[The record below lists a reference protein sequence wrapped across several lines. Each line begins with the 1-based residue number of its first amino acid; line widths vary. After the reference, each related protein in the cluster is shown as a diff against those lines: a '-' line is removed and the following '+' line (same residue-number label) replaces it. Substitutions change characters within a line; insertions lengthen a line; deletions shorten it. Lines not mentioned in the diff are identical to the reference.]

1 MKVRKCL
8 ISTAAIL
15 LLSILLVSCASKST
29 STTQTTAKVQKGT
42 LSVDISASGNL
53 ALAKTA
59 DLAFD
64 ISGYVYKVNVEVGD
78 QVKKGDVVAQVDPS
92 DWESQK
98 VSLQKAVIQ
107 SKISLDQAQIAL
119 EQAENPTTTT
129 STTSGAVSV
138 PDPLD
143 IETKQLTVD
152 MANMTVDSAQKELD
166 RYLQTSYEIT
176 APFDGIVTA
185 VNVTGGAEIYK
196 GSVAVTIADPTKF
209 KAEIL
214 VNELDIGQLEVGM
227 PATVAVSASAAST
240 FNAEVTKIA
249 PTGTNSSGVV
259 SYEVTVELLSDE
271 ESKALESAK
280 ATTST
285 TDQSSQ
291 QPAAAGNS
299 SGGSTSQMQPP
310 SGAAGVPPSGTGG
323 TPPTGQQ
330 GTPPSGGA
338 QPSDNQSSTTTTGQ
352 LTLDQLKDGYSVTI
366 TITIQQKENVLMVVS
381 KAISR
386 QGGKTIV
393 KIPKGDKTEMVVVTT
408 GISNDEY
415 TEITSGLTE
424 GQEYVTSTTS
434 STKTSS
440 SSSTAG
446 ALQMGGGGGSPPS
459 GGGPGGGF

>member
-8 ISTAAIL
+8 ISTTAIL
-15 LLSILLVSCASKST
+15 LLSILLLSCSST
-29 STTQTTAKVQKGT
+29 STASTVSTAKVLKGT

-53 ALAKTA
+53 ALAKTE

-78 QVKKGDVVAQVDPS
+78 QVKKGDVVAQIDPS
-92 DWESQK
+92 DWESQR
-98 VSLQKAVIQ
+98 VTLQKSVIQ
-107 SKISLDQAQIAL
+107 SKISLNESQIAL
-119 EQAENPTTTT
+119 EKAQNPTTTT

-143 IETKQLTVD
+143 IETKQLTVE
-152 MANMTVDSAQKELD
+152 MAKMTAEAAQKELD
-166 RYLQTSYEIT
+166 RYLETSYQIT
-176 APFDGIVTA
+176 APFDGIVTM

-196 GSVAVTIADPTKF
+196 GSVAVTIADPSKF

-214 VNELDIGQLEVGM
+214 VNELDIGKVEVGM
-227 PATVAVSASAAST
+227 AATVELSASTAST
-240 FNAEVTKIA
+240 FNAKVTKIA

-259 SYEVTVELLSDE
+259 NYKVTVELLSDE

-280 ATTST
+280 AKTST
-285 TDQSSQ
+285 TVQAT
-291 QPAAAGNS
+291 QPPAGMV
-299 SGGSTSQMQPP
+299 GVP
-310 SGAAGVPPSGTGG
+310 SGAAQPSAMAGAPSGA
-323 TPPTGQQ
+323 
-330 GTPPSGGA
+330 A
-338 QPSDNQSSTTTTGQ
+338 QPSADQSSSTGTGQ

-366 TITIQQKENVLMVVS
+366 TITIQQKDNVFMILS
-381 KAISR
+381 KALSR
-386 QGGKTIV
+386 QGGRTIV
-393 KIPKGDKTEMVVVTT
+393 KIPKGNSTEAVVVKT

-446 ALQMGGGGGSPPS
+446 ALQMGGGSPPS
-459 GGGPGGGF
+459 GGGSPPGGF